1 MVTRV
6 QLPLTEKN
14 SSDQFASFDIV
25 SSRCASDFNREE
37 FLEFFFFFFKAEN
50 TGKHCVSEE
59 KNQGRVTEC
68 DQD

>member
-1 MVTRV
+1 MVTHV

-25 SSRCASDFNREE
+25 SSGCASNFNREE
-37 FLEFFFFFFKAEN
+37 FLEFFFFFKAEN
-50 TGKHCVSEE
+50 TGKRCVSEK

>member
-25 SSRCASDFNREE
+25 SNGCASNFNRED
-37 FLEFFFFFFKAEN
+37 FLEFFFFFLKLKTQESAVFLRKKA
-50 TGKHCVSEE
+50 KEE
-59 KNQGRVTEC
+59 
-68 DQD
+68 

>member
-1 MVTRV
+1 MVTHV

-25 SSRCASDFNREE
+25 SSGCASNVNREE
-37 FLEFFFFFFKAEN
+37 FLEFFFFLKLKTQESAVFLRK
-50 TGKHCVSEE
+50 